1 MEWDAKCS
9 DTFWNVS
16 LQKQGLLLSL
26 LVIKVYL
33 YVSSY
38 FSLFH
43 LIMAFVDFLPNLLCC
58 LPFT

>member
-33 YVSSY
+33 PIC
-38 FSLFH
+38 FILF
-43 LIMAFVDFLPNLLCC
+43 LTLSPNNGLC
-58 LPFT
+58 